1 MKYGTYEHY
10 HKKAELE
17 SLKSKPFF
25 KKIYI
30 YHAIKPGMVVQ
41 AYHASIQET
50 ETEDSRIQVHPVI
63 YNEALSVNKP
73 TTVSTTLT
81 QPTQ

>member
-1 MKYGTYEHY
+1 MVLMNITTRKQNLRVSNQNLFL
-10 HKKAELE
+10 KK
-17 SLKSKPFF
+17 
-25 KKIYI
+25 KK

-41 AYHASIQET
+41 GYHASIQET

-63 YNEALSVNKP
+63 YNEALSINKP

-81 QPTQ
+81 QLTQ

>member
-17 SLKSKPFF
+17 SLKSKSFF
-25 KKIYI
+25 KKNI

-41 AYHASIQET
+41 GYHASIQET

-81 QPTQ
+81 QLTQ